1 MKNSHLFSSNRRQF
15 ITQLLPACSMM
26 CMGGGFALAYASQKS
41 DPLFQEVKKHK
52 FDNKT
57 DKLLTY
63 RQYMKLRYG
72 EFINI
77 LKALSEQ
84 FGKDNVI
91 ELLKRHDTEN
101 MLKYGQN
108 QVKKSLDN
116 SFQTY
121 VSTFRNNPYYEKTLT
136 MEIVE
141 DTEKAFEIRVTECIW
156 ATTFR
161 QADAGEIG
169 YAAICFGDYAWAEG
183 FNPKIKMVRDKTLMQ
198 GDEYCNH
205 RYVWQ
210 A

>member
-1 MKNSHLFSSNRRQF
+1 MKISDLSNPSRRRF
-15 ITQLLPACSMM
+15 ITQILPACSMM
-26 CMGGGFALAYASQKS
+26 FMGGGFGFAQASQKS
-41 DPLFQEVKKHK
+41 DPLFQGVKKHK
-52 FDNKT
+52 FDNEM

-91 ELLKRHDTEN
+91 ELLKKHDTEN
-101 MLKYGQN
+101 TLKYGQN
-108 QVKKSLDN
+108 QAKKSVDN
-116 SFQTY
+116 NFQTY
-121 VSTFRNNPYYEKTLT
+121 VSTFRNNPYYDKTLT

-141 DTEKAFEIRVTECIW
+141 DTETAFEIKVTECIW

-161 QADAGEIG
+161 EAKAGEFG
-169 YAAICFGDYAWAEG
+169 YAAICFGDYAWAQG
-183 FNPKIKMVRDKTLMQ
+183 FNSKIKMIRDKTLMQ

-205 RYVWQ
+205 RYIWQ

>member
-1 MKNSHLFSSNRRQF
+1 MKNSDLFDPTRRQF
-15 ITQLLPACSMM
+15 ITRIIPACSMM
-26 CMGGGFALAYASQKS
+26 CMGSGFAFAHAS
-41 DPLFQEVKKHK
+41 PTNNPFAQEEEKHK
-52 FDNKT
+52 FDNEM

-72 EFINI
+72 EFIQI
-77 LKALSEQ
+77 VKAFAEE
-84 FGKDNVI
+84 FGKDKVI
-91 ELLKRHDTEN
+91 DFLKKRDRVN

-108 QVKKSLDN
+108 QAKKSPDN

-121 VSTFRNNPYYEKTLT
+121 VSTFRNNPWYEKTLT
-136 MEIVE
+136 MQIVE
-141 DTEKAFEIRVTECIW
+141 DTEKAFELKVTECLW

-161 QADAGEIG
+161 QADAGDFG

-183 FNPKIKMVRDKTLMQ
+183 FNPKIKMIRDKTLMQ
-198 GDEYCNH
+198 GHEYCNH

>member
-1 MKNSHLFSSNRRQF
+1 MKNSDLVDPTRRQF
-15 ITQLLPACSMM
+15 ITRIIPACSMM
-26 CMGGGFALAYASQKS
+26 CLGGGFAFAPALPTNNPFA
-41 DPLFQEVKKHK
+41 QEEEKHK
-52 FDNKT
+52 FDKEM
-57 DKLLTY
+57 DKILTY

-72 EFINI
+72 EFIQI
-77 LKALSEQ
+77 VKAFAKE
-84 FGKDNVI
+84 FGKDKVI
-91 ELLKRHDTEN
+91 DFLKKRDREN

-108 QVKKSLDN
+108 QAKKSPDN
-116 SFQTY
+116 SFQAY
-121 VSTFRNNPYYEKTLT
+121 VSMFRNNPYYDKTLT

-141 DTEKAFEIRVTECIW
+141 DTETAFEIKVTECIW

-161 QADAGEIG
+161 QADAGEFG

-198 GDEYCNH
+198 GKEFCNH